1 MKNSC
6 AEHRSWVHCRLISTR
21 CRRRPARRKVPVQ
34 HTHIVENTHQHTHP
48 TNQTIIKPQSSCDAS
63 ATRSSLLSRS
73 FSVRTESRSTGKE
86 THSTTRHSRS
96 RSTSSFP
103 KTTLIH
109 SHALPPACTAPRPR
123 RGCQPQISPIRE
135 AQDVGPDARVDQDQL
150 PVGVAVDSRIEHA
163 GNSLVEDP
171 ARDRLG
177 LEVAVL
183 DERDVGV
190 PGDDEGCRDVL
201 GLAEGRDQL
210 EESESTVLRLK

>member
-1 MKNSC
+1 M
-6 AEHRSWVHCRLISTR
+6 
-21 CRRRPARRKVPVQ
+21 
-34 HTHIVENTHQHTHP
+34 
-48 TNQTIIKPQSSCDAS
+48 
-63 ATRSSLLSRS
+63 
-73 FSVRTESRSTGKE
+73 
-86 THSTTRHSRS
+86 
-96 RSTSSFP
+96 
-103 KTTLIH
+103 
-109 SHALPPACTAPRPR
+109 
-123 RGCQPQISPIRE
+123 
-135 AQDVGPDARVDQDQL
+135 DQDQL